1 MDIWKKSG
9 QRSDNFSLN
18 DHTPFDA
25 LIFSSSRPWDIDNF
39 SPRQKK
45 KRKDLSLVLIV

>member
-9 QRSDNFSLN
+9 QRSDNLN

-25 LIFSSSRPWDIDNF
+25 LIFSSSRSWDIDYF
-39 SPRQKK
+39 SPRQEKK
-45 KRKDLSLVLIV
+45 KRLVTGINSLKR